1 MTLQPPQSHTATS
14 MKQDSG
20 LCGGGEDVC
29 VDCNY
34 TFCCAAGN
42 IPQWG
47 AIRRMYSTWLI
58 LNVQLR
64 AKHIL
69 LILISKLLL
78 CSTDRNGLDFND
90 VSGYPQTALTKQ
102 WKFVRTIKSFYFAK
116 SSTFWWRM
124 RSGVVAM
131 PGSACRVWDIYQV
144 AGSDSLLAQWPNTP
158 RDITQTLPATLSL
171 MSTKT
176 SLGAEQ
182 RPSALGAEHRPRT
195 GDWTRSGPATP
206 VTQTLRPPPPSGWA
220 SLPQGIQL
228 ITQPAL
234 LPLLGI
240 EGRFPGANNI

>member
-158 RDITQTLPATLSL
+158 RDITQTLPATLSI

-176 SLGAEQ
+176 SLGAEH
-182 RPSALGAEHRPRT
+182 RPSALGAEHRP
-195 GDWTRSGPATP
+195 SGPGLETG
-206 VTQTLRPPPPSGWA
+206 QGQGQLRQWRRHWGRPHPRAGPR
-220 SLPQGIQL
+220 SLREYNWSHS
-228 ITQPAL
+228 QPCSHSS
-234 LPLLGI
+234 
-240 EGRFPGANNI
+240 E